1 MAFKKNNQSQESAQN
16 EQWKAKAFL
25 NLFVIVGEGNKRKL
39 IGIPLKEQKAF
50 EKALI
55 ERLQEEGGLE
65 AFSANVTFTFELAD
79 KEQKALG
86 W

>member
-25 NLFVIVGEGNKRKL
+25 NLYVNVGEGNKRKL

-50 EKALI
+50 EAALI
-55 ERLQEEGGLE
+55 ERLQQEGGIE
-65 AFSANVTFTFELAD
+65 AFAANVTFTFELAD